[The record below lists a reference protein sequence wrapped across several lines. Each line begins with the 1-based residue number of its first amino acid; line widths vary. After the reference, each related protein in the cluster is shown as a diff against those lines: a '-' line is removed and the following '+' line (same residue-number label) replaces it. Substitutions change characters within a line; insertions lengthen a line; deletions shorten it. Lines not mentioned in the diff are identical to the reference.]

1 MKNNRRDFLK
11 LTGLGGAGLLGT
23 GFLTGCQDA
32 KSDGAQKDAVVSL
45 AQRSYTQQFNMS
57 GYKADPIPI
66 VRIGFVGLGNR
77 GPAAVRRISYLDGVE
92 IKALCD
98 IRPEKAQA
106 AAKILEGTSHTPE
119 LYTSGPEDWKNMCD
133 RDDIDLIYIATPWDL
148 HTPMAVYAME
158 QGKHAATEVPA
169 ATTLEECWQLVETSE
184 RTRRHCVILEN
195 CCYDFFELLTLNMA
209 RQGFFGEIIHG
220 EGAYIHDIMEGGFSK
235 TKNYNN
241 WRLRQNMSRNGNL
254 YPTHGLG
261 PVCQIMNINRGDKM
275 EYLTS
280 TSTNDFMMGKK
291 AEELAATDDFY
302 KEFAGQT
309 FRGNM
314 NTSVVKTH
322 KGKTIMIQHD
332 TTSPRPYSRI
342 HLVSG
347 TKGIAQKWPLP
358 GKIATDHKGWFT
370 EEQMK
375 EAEEK
380 YTPEIVKLLGD
391 LARQAGGHGGMDFLM
406 DWRVIDCLRNGL
418 PMDMDVYDAAVW
430 SCIFPLSEWSTE
442 HRSAP
447 IDVPDFTGGSWISN
461 APVDISLVNG
471 VSTKIAIRG

>member
-261 PVCQIMNINRGDKM
+261 PVCQIMNINRGI
-275 EYLTS
+275 
-280 TSTNDFMMGKK
+280 
-291 AEELAATDDFY
+291 
-302 KEFAGQT
+302 
-309 FRGNM
+309 RW
-314 NTSVVKTH
+314 NTL
-322 KGKTIMIQHD
+322 
-332 TTSPRPYSRI
+332 PRRP
-342 HLVSG
+342 
-347 TKGIAQKWPLP
+347 
-358 GKIATDHKGWFT
+358 
-370 EEQMK
+370 
-375 EAEEK
+375 
-380 YTPEIVKLLGD
+380 
-391 LARQAGGHGGMDFLM
+391 
-406 DWRVIDCLRNGL
+406 
-418 PMDMDVYDAAVW
+418 PMT
-430 SCIFPLSEWSTE
+430 L
-442 HRSAP
+442 
-447 IDVPDFTGGSWISN
+447 
-461 APVDISLVNG
+461 
-471 VSTKIAIRG
+471 